1 MQKFSVFEPVL
12 IRNTKYDR
20 WTADFYDYPSDNSEE
35 HWTVAGSLISDSNI
49 LPYNEKTKHLHNNV
63 GEFVEWKPK
72 QGEPILVRDY
82 KHNETWTIR
91 IFLGM
96 RDNRYVCTDYP
107 ETDYNNGYC
116 AAWDCAKPYINS
128 FKE

>member
-1 MQKFSVFEPVL
+1 MQKFNVFEPIL

-49 LPYNEKTKHLHNNV
+49 LPYNEETRHLHNNV
-63 GEFVEWKPK
+63 GEFTKWKPK
-72 QGEPILVRDY
+72 KGEPILVKDD
-82 KHNETWTIR
+82 HDMTWTLR
-91 IFLGM
+91 IFLRMQGDKF
-96 RDNRYVCTDYP
+96 RCTCDP
-107 ETDYNNGYC
+107 SVSDLASGTV
-116 AAWDCAKPYINS
+116 WDQAKPYVNP